1 MRIRTKVKYLYGLLI
16 ILIAIL
22 SATGIYGVHKMNR
35 VLRRTEKWG
44 EIDMVMNEDI
54 IQKMIY
60 LREDVAFFFE
70 NKVTKDKLIKEIDS
84 LLKGFNEWITLASS
98 VKDKDLLFKKARL
111 LKTQLLELKDII
123 YTLTQNATDKEK
135 KVEKLVKESLAIS
148 HDIMDNIIDPHK
160 AKLAKYASIL
170 DKEVIITIF
179 AVTLFV
185 GAIGIGAP
193 ALIINKFLKFLDSIV
208 EFAFK
213 LRKGDLGVS
222 LKLDKKVDCSKILNC
237 GHTVCPVYGKETA
250 CWVEV
255 GSFSNK
261 PVCPRAVAGEDCR
274 TCEAYKVAK
283 CDEIDEVSSSL
294 NAAVRELKERA
305 DLAQAMA
312 NYDVSRDV
320 NIVSEKDTLGI
331 ALKTMQEAL
340 NNIMKSIKDLT
351 YRIVNSSEQISENSE
366 HISQSVSEVARS
378 LEEITRESQ
387 EILARAEESSNTAK
401 QTQEEAVKAKEVSDK
416 GMQQMC
422 ELINA
427 MKEIQTS
434 SEEISGIMKTLDEI
448 SEQINL
454 LALNASI
461 EAARAGEHGK
471 GFAVV
476 AEEVRKLAVK
486 SAEASQHTSQ
496 LIAEAMKKVK
506 NGVELADKTREV
518 LKNIKEA
525 NETVVAHVDKI
536 VEIDEQQKLAIETIN
551 QALSKID
558 EIVQSNAGSAEQF
571 SYAAKEL
578 LKVAES
584 LQEIVDR
591 FKLKEL

>member
-1 MRIRTKVKYLYGLLI
+1 MRIRTKVKYLYALLI
-16 ILIAIL
+16 ILIAVL
-22 SATGIYGVHKMNR
+22 SATGIYGIHKMNT

-44 EIDMVMNEDI
+44 QIDMVMNEDI

-70 NKVTKDKLIKEIDS
+70 NKVTKDKLVKEIDT
-84 LLKGFNEWITLASS
+84 LLNGFNEWIGLASS
-98 VKDKDLLFKKARL
+98 VQDKKVLLKKAEL
-111 LKTQLLELKDII
+111 LKAQLLKLRDII
-123 YTLTQNATDKEK
+123 YSITQNSTEKEAQ
-135 KVEKLVKESLAIS
+135 VEKVVKKALAIS

-160 AKLAKYASIL
+160 AQLAKYASIL
-170 DKEVIITIF
+170 DKEVIITIL

-208 EFAFK
+208 DFAFK

-222 LKLDKKVDCSKILNC
+222 LKLDKKVNCSEVLNC
-237 GHTVCPVYGKETA
+237 GHTICPVYGKETA
-250 CWVEV
+250 CWVKV

-261 PVCPRAVAGEDCR
+261 PVCPKVLAGEDCR
-274 TCEAYKVAK
+274 NCEAYKLAK

-294 NAAVRELKERA
+294 NAAVIELKERA
-305 DLAQAMA
+305 EVAQAMA
-312 NYDVSRDV
+312 NYDISRDV

-340 NNIMKSIKDLT
+340 NNIMRSIRDLT
-351 YRIVNSSEQISENSE
+351 HRVVNSSEQISENSE

-378 LEEITRESQ
+378 LEEITRESN
-387 EILARAEESSNTAK
+387 EILSRAEESSKTAK
-401 QTQEEAVKAKEVSDK
+401 QTQEEAVKAKEVSNK
-416 GMQQMC
+416 GMEQMQ
-422 ELINA
+422 ELIKA

-496 LIAEAMKKVK
+496 LIAEAMEKVK
-506 NGVELADKTREV
+506 NGVELADRTREV

-525 NETVVAHVDKI
+525 NETVVTHVDKI
-536 VEIDEQQKLAIETIN
+536 VEFDEQQKLAIETIN
-551 QALSKID
+551 EALSKID

-591 FKLKEL
+591 FKLKES